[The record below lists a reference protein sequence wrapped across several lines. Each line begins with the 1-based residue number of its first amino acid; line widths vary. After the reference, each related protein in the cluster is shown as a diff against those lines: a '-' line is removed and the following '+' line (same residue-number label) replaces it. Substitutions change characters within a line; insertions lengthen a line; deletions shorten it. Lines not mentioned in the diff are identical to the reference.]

1 MWPSAAKDTT
11 GCHWFRRRLISH
23 TEVTKA
29 YRKSLGWRVRSTKEE
44 SQGAGLGEAWLRIP
58 HGKGLVLPRK
68 KSVQAMALLAEIRLI
83 VCRVCGH

>member
-1 MWPSAAKDTT
+1 MLLACVAKDTT

-29 YRKSLGWRVRSTKEE
+29 YRKTLGWRVGSTKEE
-44 SQGAGLGEAWLRIP
+44 SQGAGLGEVWHRIP
-58 HGKGLVLPRK
+58 HGKK
-68 KSVQAMALLAEIRLI
+68 KSVQATALLAEIRLI